1 MPSYR
6 IGATIAL
13 RYCSITWTHEG
24 CTTRFQDGVELS
36 SYPHEIP
43 HYYVIAHR
51 LGYGD
56 NLLAYAREHDFFH
69 SYTEQYF
76 HDRPSLTLWA
86 VAHGDTLGQYQATYE
101 ELVTQ
106 TCQRW
111 VRANER
117 PIIGDV
123 DWDGFKREALE
134 LLA

>member
-1 MPSYR
+1 MFQLKFCR
-6 IGATIAL
+6 VE
-13 RYCSITWTHEG
+13 WTDIG
-24 CTTRFQDGVELS
+24 CTTRFYDGVELS

-56 NLLAYAREHDFFH
+56 DILGYCREHDFFH
-69 SYTEQYF
+69 SFAEQYF

-86 VAHGDTLGQYQATYE
+86 VAHGHSLGEYQATYE

-117 PIIGDV
+117 PIISGV
-123 DWDGFKREALE
+123 DWDAFKREALDR
-134 LLA
+134 LAAAN